1 MKVSRWR
8 HQLAIAVVCLN
19 VCFGG
24 IAHGAQPMA
33 TSDAT
38 LAAPV
43 AAPIVASDVAL
54 TNRRSLEG
62 QAVTASG
69 APIVNTTVHAIQGGR
84 VIATAQTDEQGWFS
98 LAGMKGG
105 VYQLE
110 TETGASLVRAWTE
123 ASAPPAATPS
133 ALVVGGQDVALG
145 QGPIRRFITNPW
157 VWGIGIAGLVAIP
170 VIIAATNEDDPVRGS

>member
-24 IAHGAQPMA
+24 IARGAQPVSNEASAM
-33 TSDAT
+33 
-38 LAAPV
+38 AAPV
-43 AAPIVASDVAL
+43 VATDVAL
-54 TNRRSLEG
+54 TKGRTLDG

-69 APIVNTTVHAIQGGR
+69 APIADSTVYAIQGGR
-84 VIATAQTDEQGWFS
+84 VLATAQTDEQGWFS
-98 LAGMKGG
+98 FAGMKGG
-105 VYQLE
+105 VYQIE
-110 TETGASLVRAWTE
+110 MESGASLVRAWTD
-123 ASAPPAATPS
+123 ASAPPAARPS

-170 VIIAATNEDDPVRGS
+170 VIIATTDKDEKVRGS